1 MISLAKDLQLE
12 TRRAVCETFAFLA
25 RRGTFSSYLS
35 SLRRAGVI
43 EERDG
48 HIFPNA
54 EFV

>member
-12 TRRAVCETFAFLA
+12 TRRAVCETFA
-25 RRGTFSSYLS
+25 
-35 SLRRAGVI
+35 AGVI

-48 HIFPNA
+48 MIFPRA